1 MEKAQ
6 DIIKVSVI
14 AFDQKGVQNYVGVMT
29 ARDILDVWHVERFIE
44 NQVFS
49 RGYQRGEEE
58 GRMREVYRYI
68 EECQLPIVPAI
79 LASVRK
85 GARFLQ
91 KSENAGILEIPRV
104 YGILEVIDGQH
115 RVGGFNVLKRLLEGE
130 KIGRKKPVEEETKK
144 LEELLDFDVPVHF
157 IDSDSA
163 VERMRSLVTPE
174 QKEDMLRELNKKE
187 LDYEDVERVHFFVI
201 NKTQKAIR
209 TSLKDTLAYLIHSSG
224 VRGIPVI
231 EKEEWKAKIAT
242 PLTLD
247 LHFNSDSP
255 LKGMLNISGARG
267 LDRPVQLA
275 SYVVSLKR
283 LATNDNFTNLSK
295 EQRYA
300 FLKAYWSTIVKS
312 IPAAFDK
319 DTYKEFLILRALGVR
334 ALNYLAS
341 DILDWSVAKGIEL
354 PSDRDTEKYAKPLS
368 KFDWKRETSPIA
380 AFGGEKGAQEAYKR
394 LLKFLGEN
402 GVQEATKK
410 YEELS
415 KEE

>member
-1 MEKAQ
+1 MEKTQ
-6 DIIKVSVI
+6 DVIKVPVI
-14 AFDQKGVQNYVGVMT
+14 AFEQKGVRNYVGVMK

-49 RGYQRGEEE
+49 RGYQRQEEE
-58 GRMREVYRYI
+58 ARMREVYRYI
-68 EECQLPIVPAI
+68 EECQLPIIPAI

-85 GARFLQ
+85 GARFMQ
-91 KSENAGILEIPRV
+91 KSENIGILEIPRV
-104 YGILEVIDGQH
+104 YGILEIIDGQH

-130 KIGRKKPVEEETKK
+130 KVGRKKLVEEEVKG
-144 LEELLDFDVPVHF
+144 LEELLDFEIPVHF
-157 IDSDSA
+157 IDSESA

-209 TSLKDTLAYLIHSSG
+209 TSLKDTLAYLIHASG
-224 VRGIPVI
+224 IRGIPVI

-247 LHFNSDSP
+247 LHFNKDSP

-267 LDRPVQLA
+267 LNRPVQLA
-275 SYVVSLKR
+275 SFVVSLKR
-283 LATNDNFTNLSK
+283 LAANDNFKNLSK
-295 EQRYA
+295 EQRYN
-300 FLKAYWSTIVKS
+300 FLKSYWSTIAKL

-319 DTYKEFLILRALGVR
+319 DTYKDFLILRALGVR
-334 ALNYLAS
+334 VLNYLAS
-341 DILDWSVAKGIEL
+341 DVLDWCVAKGIKL
-354 PSDRDTEKYAKPLS
+354 PSEGEIEKYIKPLS
-368 KFDWKRETSPIA
+368 KFDWKRETSPIS
-380 AFGGEKGAQEAYKR
+380 AFGGEKGAQEAYKQ
-394 LLKFLGEN
+394 LLLFLGNN
-402 GVQEATKK
+402 GIQEAARR

-415 KEE
+415 KE